1 MIDGIESLG
10 KIEKD
15 SLLISSYHL
24 INASVINSYKQF
36 VGRGQKNFPGWMDF
50 EVGVSIDSAFYAFI
64 TWADSFRRGLEPGV
78 TGSIIPRPDYT
89 RVHYGL
95 GQFIPRGIIWPRPIY
110 TPSGH
115 NILLSINWPT
125 P

>member
-1 MIDGIESLG
+1 VIDGIESLG

-78 TGSIIPRPDYT
+78 TGSIIPPA
-89 RVHYGL
+89 GL
-95 GQFIPRGIIWPRPIY
+95 YPGTLRPRPIY
-110 TPSGH
+110 TPGY
-115 NILLSINWPT
+115 NMA
-125 P
+125 